1 MDYILEGF
9 TQALFLLFNAD
20 ESVISAIKT

>member
-20 ESVISAIKT
+20 ESVISAIK

>member
-20 ESVISAIKT
+20 ESVI